1 MFFGLTQ
8 PITKYNTL
16 DWSGANNTETLFNTD
31 CYLPILNTLART
43 LHDNNVELFW
53 AGVANNTCCLGAAER
68 PKAAQTTKCCLT
80 LPPETTHVVG
90 NGCDSGAVSPFL
102 ALV

>member
-1 MFFGLTQ
+1 MPNVIWNGSDQIIRPSNMLFGLTQ

-43 LHDNNVELFW
+43 LHDNNVKLFT
-53 AGVANNTCCLGAAER
+53 AQPEITFVIR
-68 PKAAQTTKCCLT
+68 PAKRGRITNVISAR
-80 LPPETTHVVG
+80 P
-90 NGCDSGAVSPFL
+90 
-102 ALV
+102 